1 MATNRQLKAELL
13 KRLGVTPQRLS
24 QLAKARKQELPMST
38 EHAVY
43 TIAHENGIDVSR
55 YLNGEETSEVRQLV
69 AALRNGRQPSEG
81 PARKRTSTRSPAA
94 RKEVRI
100 KFAGVD
106 VGKIPALK
114 QSHAEDAKR
123 MSERVYPTLYVFENS
138 VRDLIEHV
146 LRGKHGKDWW
156 SIAVPG
162 KVQATAKDHMSAEA
176 KDAWHTKR
184 GGREIDYV
192 FLNELW
198 AIINHCWKDFKD
210 LFPTKAWVE
219 SLITSDMNVSRRVLA
234 HMNPLSAED
243 IRNIE
248 AAFSKWVR
256 QLQAVESRLP

>member
-1 MATNRQLKAELL
+1 MPTNRELKADLL

-38 EHAVY
+38 EQAVY
-43 TIAHENGIDVSR
+43 TIAHENGMDVSK
-55 YLNGEETSEVRQLV
+55 YLDRDQTSDVRQLV
-69 AALRNGRQPSEG
+69 AALRNGRQPSEA
-81 PARKRTSTRSPAA
+81 PAKKRTSPRSPPA

-100 KFAGVD
+100 KFAGID

-146 LRGKHGKDWW
+146 LREKYGKDWW
-156 SIAVPG
+156 SAAVPG
-162 KVQATAKDHMSAEA
+162 KVQTTANDHMQAEA
-176 KDAWHTKR
+176 KDAWHSKR
-184 GGREIDYV
+184 GGRQIDYV

-198 AIINHCWKDFKD
+198 AIINHCWKDFRD
-210 LFPTKAWVE
+210 LFPSKAWVE
-219 SLITSDMNVSRRVLA
+219 SLITSDMNVSRRVFA
-234 HMNPLSAED
+234 HMNPLGAED

-256 QLQAVESRLP
+256 QLQAVESKLP